1 MTACLLALE
10 PVALADWTQFEIAY
24 TIRTLSGKQNVENWR
39 RTRPLTVSSFET
51 ATQPALRSE
60 IGTAT
65 LMRAKAS
72 WKLELKGR
80 GYDNVAVW
88 DGRRLFVKAQGH
100 VLVLPTCDPTY
111 LEVLPRIGLNLPGL
125 QIYKPA
131 EVPNAA
137 YVLEHRSR
145 RSDRKLHYNFT
156 SLIPASKGLK
166 VQPAANFL
174 GANFERRVSP
184 TRFETLL
191 DTESNLRYE
200 TYHVVSK
207 KNVKSEAESSI
218 LPHLSEGTVLQFPGP
233 ISFSSDPKGGSLDA
247 QCARAKAAKAESW
260 VLARIFFEKAM
271 LGRIDILE
279 TRDQGPLCMP
289 RQHMP

>member
-1 MTACLLALE
+1 MNRLSPPLTACLLALG

-51 ATQPALRSE
+51 ATHPALRSE

-65 LMRAKAS
+65 LTRAKAS

-100 VLVLPTCDPTY
+100 VSVLATCDPSY
-111 LEVLPRIGLNLPGL
+111 LDVLPRIGLNLPGL

-131 EVPNAA
+131 EVPNAV

-145 RSDRKLHYNFT
+145 RSDRKLIYNFT
-156 SLIPASKGLK
+156 SLTPASKGLK

-191 DTESNLRYE
+191 DRENSLTYE
-200 TYHVVSK
+200 TYDIVSK
-207 KNVKSEAESSI
+207 KQFKSKSEISI
-218 LPHLSEGTVLQFPGP
+218 LPHISEGTVLQFPGR
-233 ISFSSDPKGGSLDA
+233 ISFSFDPKGGSLDA
-247 QCARAKAAKAESW
+247 QLAREKAARAG
-260 VLARIFFEKAM
+260 VAR
-271 LGRIDILE
+271 RI
-279 TRDQGPLCMP
+279 GY
-289 RQHMP
+289 H